1 MKKNSAGRR
10 RFLQLAAVMAAV
22 PVLPTFSMG
31 KDKKSPAK
39 NMFVHHVFFWL
50 RNPDSKED
58 LAKLIEG
65 LEKLRKVKTIRTS
78 HIGRPADTNR
88 DVIDRSYSI
97 SWLLTFDNM
106 EDEESYQ
113 KDPIHL
119 KFVEAYSPLWRKV
132 VVYDSVDA

>member
-10 RFLQLAAVMAAV
+10 RFLHQVSAFAGLSSM
-22 PVLPTFSMG
+22 LIFGRGMKQKPT
-31 KDKKSPAK
+31 KK
-39 NMFVHHVFFWL
+39 NMFVHHVYFWL
-50 RNPDSKED
+50 KNPDSAED

-65 LEKLRKVKTIRTS
+65 LEKLRKVKTIRMS
-78 HIGRPADTNR
+78 HIGRPASTNR

-97 SWLLTFDNM
+97 SWLLFFDSLA
-106 EDEESYQ
+106 DEESYQ

-119 KFVEAYSPLWRKV
+119 DFVEKCSPLWKKV